1 MQTFAIKGLAV
12 LKRERESI
20 GKDFEHIAVK
30 YYDLAFRFYF
40 GGAASSLIEAM
51 NTELEMDIIAVVKK
65 LDPFSTAIK

>member
-30 YYDLAFRFYF
+30 YYDLAFRFYL
-40 GGAASSLIEAM
+40 GGASKSLVEAM
-51 NTELEMDIIAVVKK
+51 NTELGLDILEVVKK